1 MAVLANQRVL
11 VRRPG
16 VLTAPYGLFTVTRA
30 MGTLIDQMP
39 QGAGQ
44 GGINYQTGVCELP
57 TGYET
62 NCLEAL
68 DDKGIGD
75 PTTTITGDPFVVLTQ
90 LSCGSVGMDQQLL
103 TEMMRERRL
112 AGEQS
117 IVENIFST
125 GDFGAAESLSN
136 NTPAAVNAGAG
147 ANVVE
152 AISNLEDAL
161 YGGTTAYGLTGVLHV
176 PYLAAAFLSQ
186 AHVIWRDNAGIWRTA
201 AGTPVVIGNYAG
213 TGPAGEA
220 PAAGTT
226 YLYITGQV
234 SIWRTPESSIFEPQL
249 SMVLDRSTNQVNAQ
263 SEREYIVTFEC
274 ASFYSL
280 TTLVVV

>member
-16 VLTAPYGLFTVTRA
+16 VLTPPYGLFTVTRA
-30 MGTLIDQMP
+30 MGTLVDQMP
-39 QGAGQ
+39 EIAGQ

-62 NCLEAL
+62 NCITELTA
-68 DDKGIGD
+68 KGVGE
-75 PTTTITGDPFVVLTQ
+75 PSTIVTGDPFVVLTQ
-90 LSCGSVGMDQQLL
+90 LSCGSVGLDQLL
-103 TEMMRERRL
+103 LSELMRERRI

-125 GDFGAAESLSN
+125 GNFGAAESLSN
-136 NTPAAVNAGAG
+136 NTPAAANAGAG
-147 ANVVE
+147 ANIVA

-161 YGGTTAYGLTGVLHV
+161 YGGTAAYGLTGVLHV
-176 PYLAAAFLSQ
+176 PYIAAAYLSE
-186 AHVIWRDNAGIWRTA
+186 ANVIWRDSAGIWRTA

-234 SIWRTPESSIFEPQL
+234 SIWRTPESDVFTPDLAS
-249 SMVLDRSTNQVNAQ
+249 VLDRSTNQVNAQ

>member
-16 VLTAPYGLFTVTRA
+16 VLTPPYGLFTVTRA

-39 QGAGQ
+39 QIAGQ
-44 GGINYQTGVCELP
+44 GGIVYQTGVCELP
-57 TGYET
+57 TGYEV
-62 NCLEAL
+62 NCLADL
-68 DDKGIGD
+68 DDKGVGE
-75 PTTTITGDPFVVLTQ
+75 PTDNIPGDPFVVLTQ
-90 LSCGSVGMDQQLL
+90 LSCGSVGMDQALL
-103 TEMMRERRL
+103 SEMMRERRL

-125 GDFGAAESLSN
+125 GLFGAAQSLSN
-136 NTPAAVNAGAG
+136 NTPAAANAGAA

-152 AISNLEDAL
+152 AVSNLEDAL
-161 YGGTTAYGLTGVLHV
+161 YGGTAAYGLTGVLHV
-176 PYLAAAFLSQ
+176 PYIAAAYLMQ
-186 AHVIWRDNAGIWRTA
+186 AHQVWRDNAGIWRTL

-220 PAAGTT
+220 PGAGAT
-226 YLYITGQV
+226 YIYITGQV
-234 SIWRTPESSIFEPQL
+234 SIWRTPESAIFEPPL
-249 SMVLDRSTNQVNAQ
+249 REVLDRSTNQVNAQ

-274 ASFYSL
+274 ASYYSL
-280 TTLVVV
+280 TTLAVV